1 MSPFSHLLHDLRMRH
16 KIRQAELATLM
27 GYEQRFISALEVGV
41 KTPPADFVE
50 RLLET
55 LQLSTG
61 EREELAK
68 AVSSSQ
74 RKLVIDTDSRTDI
87 YLLLDDLRAEITS
100 LGPRRVHLIRDILRS
115 PDPGEAAPSEPVR
128 RLRRRDAANQSE
140 DARFTGAQQP

>member
-16 KIRQAELATLM
+16 KIRQAELAALM

-74 RKLVIDTDSRTDI
+74 RKLVIDTDSRKDI
-87 YLLLDDLRAEITS
+87 YLLLEDDLSAIQKAVTS
-100 LGPRRVHLIRDILRS
+100 G
-115 PDPGEAAPSEPVR
+115 
-128 RLRRRDAANQSE
+128 DAAASDKAAAAFQ
-140 DARFTGAQQP
+140 THAQQYLSKHP